1 MMLLLAPT
9 GYKYCCYNKRS
20 LFVDKKA
27 VDVGAVKGFYFF
39 IFEPQLVVVLNMKK
53 RNRAEHGMCFDPRW
67 LEKKMDK
74 KVPSV
79 FRATS

>member
-53 RNRAEHGMCFDPRW
+53 RNRAEHGMCV
-67 LEKKMDK
+67 LTL
-74 KVPSV
+74 VG
-79 FRATS
+79 